1 MDFIKIYKENEI
13 IKDYVNIYFDDE
25 TLKYDNVKINYK
37 ILHIIG
43 NGVYGVVYKAD
54 RLDNCTVVALKQ
66 TYQRS
71 TKIFKEVE
79 IMKTLKHPNIVKLK
93 HAFYTSSSSGG
104 VYVHMVMEYGNT
116 DLATSLYYITIKNSA
131 QLKRNHSATG
141 GNDNRGKTYNN
152 KNEINC
158 VPNGDLQCGHDGNS
172 NLDSNGRSYDCSG
185 KLSIH
190 DDNRYRRS
198 VSDGVCTVI
207 NCNSRR
213 RNSECTSILTNGT
226 SKEDKK
232 IKLKI
237 AEEGENL
244 SYHPESLDPNY
255 NDSVKYIN
263 TSGNKNPNRCANL
276 CDEGSNKEGEST
288 NGLGNDIGVGRKDSS
303 GNGNGNVNDSING
316 QKKYNNLINNF
327 NINAIQ
333 ESISNICPSH
343 NLSEYIKKSFLNENQ
358 IKIYLYQLIRATL
371 YLHSLCI
378 THRDIKPQNI
388 LIFLN
393 KSSNNLSTN
402 KKGEHNKQCLV
413 CIQNSFKF
421 RCIMNRRNMEKMAKS
436 QVDGNNYNDGT
447 GDGIG
452 NGTGDG
458 TFNAMSD
465 MTSSQ
470 IAVDK
475 GVGDDKENFSDRKE
489 NVGDPIYKK
498 RDDSVFLVNNNGNEI
513 NEKVHVKRSKNISP
527 FNEQDHTVNCS
538 IERRMQKHDK
548 YCNKS
553 STSAT
558 LKSRR
563 SGLKNTYVRLKRS
576 MSMTCINKG
585 KHSLCNNS
593 NDNPLHISKKNMKK
607 DVRKDKT
614 DIVMSSHTYKNHAIV
629 EEQKIISVMGGK
641 IGNRS
646 VDVRRSTN
654 DESSDSSDAIIR
666 GSDAVSCGR
675 DEISRGRNE
684 ISRGIDEISRGIDEI
699 SRGSDE
705 ISRGSDEISRG
716 SDEISRGSDEISRGS
731 DDDDDEAGK
740 KAGEAEEKK
749 LIVGEEV
756 TVSNMDDLSEENNL
770 EKLYMN
776 NIVYK
781 FIKLCDFN
789 TSIKLKENY
798 KYFSYVCSRY
808 YRAPELLFG
817 SNYYSQAIDTWSI
830 GMLRE

>member
-116 DLATSLYYITIKNSA
+116 DLATSLYYITIKNSS
-131 QLKRNHSATG
+131 QLKRNHSATD
-141 GNDNRGKTYNN
+141 GNDNRGKICNS
-152 KNEINC
+152 KNEIKC
-158 VPNGDLQCGHDGNS
+158 VRNGDLQCDHDANS

-185 KLSIH
+185 NLSIH

-198 VSDGVCTVI
+198 VSDGVCTGI

-213 RNSECTSILTNGT
+213 RNSECTSILTNGA

-232 IKLKI
+232 IKLKR

-244 SYHPESLDPNY
+244 PYPPESLNTNY
-255 NDSVKYIN
+255 NDSAKYIN
-263 TSGNKNPNRCANL
+263 TSGNKYPNRCTNL
-276 CDEGSNKEGEST
+276 RDEGGIKEGEST
-288 NGLGNDIGVGRKDSS
+288 NCLGNDIGVGRSDSAGNGNDIS
-303 GNGNGNVNDSING
+303 AGNGNEISNGNGNDVSSG

-402 KKGEHNKQCLV
+402 KKGEHSKQCLV

-447 GDGIG
+447 GDGTG
-452 NGTGDG
+452 GGTGGG
-458 TFNAMSD
+458 TFNATND
-465 MTSSQ
+465 ATSSQ
-470 IAVDK
+470 ISVDK
-475 GVGDDKENFSDRKE
+475 GVGDDHENFSSRKE
-489 NVGDPIYKK
+489 HVGDPIYKK
-498 RDDSVFLVNNNGNEI
+498 RDDSVCLVNNNGHEI
-513 NEKVHVKRSKNISP
+513 SEKMHVEGSKNVSP
-527 FNEQDHTVNCS
+527 FNEQEHTVNCS

-563 SGLKNTYVRLKRS
+563 SGLKNTYVGLKRS
-576 MSMTCINKG
+576 MSMTCVNKG
-585 KHSLCNNS
+585 KHSLWNNS
-593 NDNPLHISKKNMKK
+593 SDNPLHISKKNVKK
-607 DVRKDKT
+607 DMRKDKT
-614 DIVMSSHTYKNHAIV
+614 DIVMPSHTYKNDAIV
-629 EEQKIISVMGGK
+629 EEQKIIPVMGGNM
-641 IGNRS
+641 GNRS
-646 VDVRRSTN
+646 VDARRSTN
-654 DESSDSSDAIIR
+654 DESSGSSDAISRSNDAISR
-666 GSDAVSCGR
+666 GCDAISHGSDA
-675 DEISRGRNE
+675 
-684 ISRGIDEISRGIDEI
+684 I
-699 SRGSDE
+699 SRGSDG
-705 ISRGSDEISRG
+705 ISRGSDA
-716 SDEISRGSDEISRGS
+716 ISRGS

-776 NIVYK
+776 TIVYK